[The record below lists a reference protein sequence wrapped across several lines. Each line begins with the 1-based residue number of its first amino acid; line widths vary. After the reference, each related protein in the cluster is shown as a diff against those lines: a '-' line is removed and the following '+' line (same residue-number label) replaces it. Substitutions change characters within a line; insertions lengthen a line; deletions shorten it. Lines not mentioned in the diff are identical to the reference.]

1 MMVEDEVAQKL
12 EAAGLWRRAASRW
25 LDVMQHHGLT
35 DQQRDRI
42 RQHRKYCLSC
52 VKPISTLEK
61 LDVTEIAR
69 AAKAAQERMGLS
81 HPDGAAFRLKDEK
94 ITDFRHTMSTVL
106 HEEGFDSAWIE
117 TQLAHVDKNAIR
129 EAYSHAQYLDR
140 RKEMMQ
146 WYASFISNLSVTSV

>member
-12 EAAGLWRRAASRW
+12 EAAGLWRRAASRR

-42 RQHRKYCLSC
+42 RQHRKYCLSF

-69 AAKAAQERMGLS
+69 AAKAAQERMGLNQL
-81 HPDGAAFRLKDEK
+81 DGAAFKLKNREK
-94 ITDFRHTMSTVL
+94 
-106 HEEGFDSAWIE
+106 
-117 TQLAHVDKNAIR
+117 
-129 EAYSHAQYLDR
+129 
-140 RKEMMQ
+140 
-146 WYASFISNLSVTSV
+146 